1 MRTIVL
7 VAAALAA
14 LPLTSIRA
22 HADGAWCARDTQAG
36 RIAAFTPMRNA
47 RQTSAGL
54 ADLATPTRP
63 FKPIT
68 AAIKHTAATRVD
80 ERATGNIR
88 RGSTS

>member
-22 HADGAWCARDTQAG
+22 HADGRGAPATLEAG
-36 RIAAFTPMRNA
+36 QIAAFTPMHNA
-47 RQTSAGL
+47 RQTFAGL
-54 ADLATPTRP
+54 AVLALPTRP

-68 AAIKHTAATRVD
+68 AAIKHTVAARVD
-80 ERATGNIR
+80 
-88 RGSTS
+88 